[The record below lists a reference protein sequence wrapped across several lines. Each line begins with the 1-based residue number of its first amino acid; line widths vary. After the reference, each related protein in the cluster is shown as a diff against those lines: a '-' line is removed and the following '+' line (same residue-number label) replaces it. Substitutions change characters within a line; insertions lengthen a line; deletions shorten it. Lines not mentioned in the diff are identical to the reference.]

1 MADIITPDGP
11 VANSQGG
18 TVYIKRYGDFSRF
31 IWGGECVYVGDISNE
46 LGGLNITTRANAREG
61 GLRRDGVL
69 IDPPGNV
76 STTLSMKRLRG
87 DRLKTALSK
96 CFWIFDKR
104 TQCNNFDDPTYWN
117 EIERVYQAKVG
128 TRTTTPGTAI
138 RDANAEAMV
147 NFDVTALEGV
157 DIYRVH
163 LESALVSVAVPH
175 IFKSVSACHG
185 ERCVNCGNDETDAV
199 LVAGTELVGGA
210 SPHIYVNED
219 GGNPGSWSTDITVS
233 EWLAGDV
240 DGIVCLGSWGAAV
253 SITEA
258 EVLYTRDR
266 FVTRVAYTDAVLTA
280 HPPAAIDASSQSFV
294 VFAGA
299 DGYIYLSRD
308 GLATYEVSN
317 AGTVS
322 VLALDG
328 VAIAPS
334 NNQVVYVWSGAD
346 DEILKTENAGETWYQ
361 VALTGTAGGIFS
373 LAVHPD
379 NANLVLCGTDNGE
392 LFQSTDGGETWTEQ
406 GDLPGM
412 TAKANVNIVDIKPG
426 GGGVWF
432 LAAVEAAVSSRVYIN
447 YEDGGDGVWEYYNP
461 IDSEEYSVPVATPFV
476 ALAALSPNACVV
488 VGGGAAADVGALIA

>member
-1 MADIITPDGP
+1 
-11 VANSQGG
+11 
-18 TVYIKRYGDFSRF
+18 
-31 IWGGECVYVGDISNE
+31 
-46 LGGLNITTRANAREG
+46 
-61 GLRRDGVL
+61 VL
-69 IDPPGNV
+69 VDPPGNV
-76 STTLSMKRLRG
+76 SATLSMKRLRG
-87 DRLKTALSK
+87 DRLKTTLRK

-104 TQCNNFDDPTYWN
+104 TQCNELDDPTLWN
-117 EIERVYQAKVG
+117 EIERVYYAKVG
-128 TRTTTPGTAI
+128 TRTTTPGTKI
-138 RDANAEAMV
+138 MDANAEEMV
-147 NFDVTALEGV
+147 NFDITALEDF

-163 LESALVSVAVPH
+163 LESALVDAAVPH

-185 ERCVNCGNDETDAV
+185 ERCVNCGNAETEAV
-199 LVAGTELVGGA
+199 LVAGTEFVALG

-233 EWLAGDV
+233 EWAAGDV

-294 VFAGA
+294 VFVGAG
-299 DGYIYLSRD
+299 GYIYLSRD
-308 GLATYEVSN
+308 GMATYEVSN
-317 AGTVS
+317 AGTITA
-322 VLALDG
+322 LALDG
-328 VAIAPS
+328 VAIGPS
-334 NNQVVYVWSGAD
+334 NNQVVYVWTAAD
-346 DEILKTENAGETWYQ
+346 DVIIKTENAGETWYQ
-361 VALTGTAGGIFS
+361 VGLTGTAGGILS

-379 NANLVLCGTDNGE
+379 NSNLVLCGTDNGE

-412 TAKANVNIVDIKPG
+412 TTKADVNIVDIKPG

-447 YEDGGDGVWEYYNP
+447 YADGADGVWEYYNP
-461 IDSEEYSVPVATPFV
+461 IDAEEYSVPVATPFI
-476 ALAALSPNACVV
+476 ALAALSPNACVA
-488 VGGGAAADVGALIA
+488 VGGGAAADVVALIA